1 MENKANFGQRFL
13 AFIIEGFITLIFYQ
27 IILMIFLP
35 IKNPSLTL
43 NFLFLWLSLMIIF
56 NLLWTFINLFLISK
70 LGGSVGKLL
79 TGIQIISP
87 AGEKISF
94 WRAAFRNLIGY
105 KVSTLPCWLGFIWIA
120 IDKDKRSWHDQIAD
134 TFVKVKNQWQTIL
147 GLGVLILVIFLN
159 IFLGSLNYQRI
170 KGTVKI
176 YKEFFNSKYLEEE
189 TPPLEIPEL
198 ENNFDNYYYY

>member
-13 AFIIEGFITLIFYQ
+13 AFIVEALIVLIFYQ

-35 IKNPSLTL
+35 SQNPSLTL
-43 NFLFLWLSLMIIF
+43 SSLFLWLSLMIVF
-56 NLLWTFINLFLISK
+56 NLLWTLANLLLISK
-70 LGGSVGKLL
+70 FGGSVGKLL
-79 TGIQIISP
+79 TGIEIVSP

-120 IDKDKRSWHDQIAD
+120 INKDKRSWHDQIAD

-147 GLGVLILVIFLN
+147 GLGVLILAIFLN
-159 IFLGSLNYQRI
+159 IFLGSLNYQRA
-170 KGTVKI
+170 KETVKI

-189 TPPLEIPEL
+189 TPPSEIPEL
-198 ENNFDNYYYY
+198 KNFDSYSYY